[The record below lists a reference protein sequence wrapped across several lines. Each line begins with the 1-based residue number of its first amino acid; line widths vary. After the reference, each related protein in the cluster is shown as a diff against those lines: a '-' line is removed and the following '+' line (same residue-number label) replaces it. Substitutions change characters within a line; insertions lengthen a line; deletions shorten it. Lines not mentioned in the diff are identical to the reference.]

1 MAHLLFR
8 RRPGLVRSALS
19 VVIVGAM
26 MICTTED
33 AYFAY
38 VGGKIT
44 REEFFEVCS
53 RNAELDRRP
62 ILEALERHQRASA
75 ISSAISQGADLR

>member
-1 MAHLLFR
+1 
-8 RRPGLVRSALS
+8 
-19 VVIVGAM
+19 M

-53 RNAELDRRP
+53 VNAEVDRRP
-62 ILEALERHQRASA
+62 ILEALERYHQLRQDVAAGVAPDTHPAVPYVRAAS
-75 ISSAISQGADLR
+75 